1 MATPQPQLSPPG
13 QEQAGAARRPRS
25 IAAGALESLIF
36 RGAGAIALAVTV
48 IITSRLMEPA
58 GRGLYALATVGASV
72 VGLPL
77 GGIWIANAVELSRRR
92 LTTAELFGGS
102 IVIAVVGGIAIALI
116 ALGLAPFAGDRWWLL
131 ALPAAVTP
139 AMLLTRYQEGL
150 FTAVGAVRAVNLM
163 TIARAVLPLIFIGV
177 PLLAGASSR
186 TAIAFWVVW
195 WVALAAI
202 VYPSARASFGRPRLP
217 HDRRYYRRVTVY
229 GAKMSGINAVSTLH
243 DRVGLLVLAVFAGDA
258 QVGVLSVAIAG
269 REVVLLAAQALALSA
284 FHAVG
289 VGQREDASTLTPR
302 VVRHAMLL
310 AALGSIALVPATI
323 ILLGPVVGPGY
334 GDVPQLIALLAPS
347 TVALA
352 ALYQLFQYFEVR
364 VASAAV
370 TLKISGSALVAN
382 AILSTALAPLWG
394 ASGVALGTSIAYVV
408 AIVVAFRNFCRASG
422 APARDLVPGRE
433 EIRDYV
439 DMARPYA
446 ARLRRKD
453 RA

>member
-1 MATPQPQLSPPG
+1 MKKVAWGWKPAAVLFVLIVIAG
-13 QEQAGAARRPRS
+13 FAGAATD
-25 IAAGALESLIF
+25 
-36 RGAGAIALAVTV
+36 RG
-48 IITSRLMEPA
+48 
-58 GRGLYALATVGASV
+58 
-72 VGLPL
+72 
-77 GGIWIANAVELSRRR
+77 
-92 LTTAELFGGS
+92 
-102 IVIAVVGGIAIALI
+102 
-116 ALGLAPFAGDRWWLL
+116 
-131 ALPAAVTP
+131 
-139 AMLLTRYQEGL
+139 
-150 FTAVGAVRAVNLM
+150 
-163 TIARAVLPLIFIGV
+163 
-177 PLLAGASSR
+177 
-186 TAIAFWVVW
+186 
-195 WVALAAI
+195 
-202 VYPSARASFGRPRLP
+202 RASGFKWLEYVSMAVCAIGIVQYAFGRPRLP